1 MKQTN
6 PSSALRITMRLGIL
20 GLNED
25 FVQLN
30 EIMGLKNI
38 SKIYLNFILNRCKIS
53 FKLLSLSFIQ
63 YNKPD

>member
-6 PSSALRITMRLGIL
+6 PSSTLRVTVSLGIL

-30 EIMGLKNI
+30 EVMTRVVVFINFDMLKR
-38 SKIYLNFILNRCKIS
+38 LFFITLV
-53 FKLLSLSFIQ
+53 
-63 YNKPD
+63 